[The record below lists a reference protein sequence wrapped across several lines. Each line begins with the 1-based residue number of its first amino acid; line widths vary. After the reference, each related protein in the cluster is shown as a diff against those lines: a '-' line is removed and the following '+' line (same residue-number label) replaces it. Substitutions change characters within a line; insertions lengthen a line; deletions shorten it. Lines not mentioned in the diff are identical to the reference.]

1 MRSPMFSLT
10 FASAALIGL
19 TELASAQ
26 SPYSY
31 PWCSRQVFGLTS
43 TTSCYFTS
51 YQQCM
56 TTISGIGGYCYQSPY
71 YHARSGPRQAGVKS
85 RHLRRPLR

>member
-1 MRSPMFSLT
+1 MRSRILLPVVAT
-10 FASAALIGL
+10 AAALIGA
-19 TELASAQ
+19 TDLASAQ

-31 PWCSRQVFGLTS
+31 PWCSRQNAKEGAA
-43 TTSCYFTS
+43 TSCYFSS

-71 YHARSGPRQAGVKS
+71 YHGRAEYGQAPARS
-85 RHLRRPLR
+85 RHHRRY